1 MNQYS
6 INQINPQNSEI
17 ATPSRL
23 INFQGQAII
32 LYRYQDIEYL
42 PAKRIVDIMGI
53 DWRGAKRT
61 LKYPMN
67 KTLYGAENLNVQE
80 IESTGKKDT
89 VKSVLM
95 IRVDRAYIYMARTS
109 MERMKANGNVLSA
122 ERLLEFQQEWADK
135 VYNLPEYTMYQS
147 LMNVGKNKGLV

>member
-6 INQINPQNSEI
+6 TNQTNPQNSEM

-53 DWRGAKRT
+53 DWRSAKRT

-147 LMNVGKNKGLV
+147 LMNVGKNKGEV